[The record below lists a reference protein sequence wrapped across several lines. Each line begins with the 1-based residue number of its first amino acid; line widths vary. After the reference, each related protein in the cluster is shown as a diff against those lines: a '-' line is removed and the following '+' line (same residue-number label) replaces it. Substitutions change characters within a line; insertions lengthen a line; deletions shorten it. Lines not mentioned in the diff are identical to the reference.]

1 MVDIFRKVPPSL
13 FSCLQCSAL
22 GLHLNLLL
30 DRSQQFQ
37 DVAESLRS
45 WLQESEEAVTRLLLE
60 PISSDPAIL
69 QRQLANAK
77 VSEQA
82 HSLLGFNADFL
93 PVVSARKG
101 WATPTRACIFI
112 CVWGGGLGKTFSQG
126 EPQCNEAISWEWASF
141 HSCLI

>member
-1 MVDIFRKVPPSL
+1 MDIYRKVPPSH
-13 FSCLQCSAL
+13 FSCLQCSVL

-69 QRQLANAK
+69 QRQLANTK
-77 VSEQA
+77 VSEQTYL
-82 HSLLGFNADFL
+82 LLGFNL
-93 PVVSARKG
+93 LR
-101 WATPTRACIFI
+101 
-112 CVWGGGLGKTFSQG
+112 TFY
-126 EPQCNEAISWEWASF
+126 
-141 HSCLI
+141 L